1 MNYFVVWHER
11 VKMTGGVQGLKE
23 NCSIHGTMEQAEEA
37 YAEVHE
43 AMLSERGK
51 MPLVPLNTEGAVN
64 DIHILVPVK
73 STLYKTL
80 GRVEGL
86 EGDTLLYS
94 VLENKKGVE

>member
-73 STLYKTL
+73 SR
-80 GRVEGL
+80 RVGGGYPLILRAGEQERG
-86 EGDTLLYS
+86 
-94 VLENKKGVE
+94 